1 MYTVLSEKKALIS
14 EERVKNLTDAQWIFH
29 YAEIR
34 YKNKKDNKERADII
48 NIILDR
54 IEMMICNGAVFS
66 RTDLKYEKIKEV
78 IDKIRDQHNENR
90 AKRTGDKSHKQTV
103 RDSMM
108 EAYNEIK
115 DIAPTVLDV
124 EDIDEEAA
132 MLPRMKAP
140 KKGRRRNG
148 KR

>member
-1 MYTVLSEKKALIS
+1 MLSEKKALIS

-29 YAEIR
+29 YAEACH
-34 YKNKKDNKERADII
+34 KNKKANKERADII

-78 IDKIRDQHNENR
+78 IDKIINQHNENR
-90 AKRTGDKSHKQTV
+90 AKRTGDKNHKTTV
-103 RDSMM
+103 RESMM
-108 EAYNEIK
+108 DAFNEVK
-115 DIAPTVLDV
+115 DIAPVVLDV

-132 MLPRMKAP
+132 LLPKMKAP